1 MPCDMLIGFC
11 VPNRICQTLNC
22 VGPLTSLTDSTP
34 PNPDPG
40 RLTNKRLAIILLGT
54 VAILVVAN
62 FYVQS
67 TAASGPPQWAFVGAY
82 ADYYGSGS
90 SGTSFGQSLPYT
102 YSIALTVVS
111 YNSTEAKIHMVSNST
126 LAVSDKSNAS
136 QTIWVSFAKDG
147 LIRVFGGNGTY
158 VTSPTVVQA
167 NGEFFP
173 VTAYIF
179 ENADGSG
186 GVTVY
191 TGSLAG
197 FPVGLTSTSDFSDFS
212 ASTYLYST
220 NIPGLIQ

>member
-1 MPCDMLIGFC
+1 
-11 VPNRICQTLNC
+11 
-22 VGPLTSLTDSTP
+22 
-34 PNPDPG
+34 
-40 RLTNKRLAIILLGT
+40 
-54 VAILVVAN
+54 VA
-62 FYVQS
+62 
-67 TAASGPPQWAFVGAY
+67 
-82 ADYYGSGS
+82 
-90 SGTSFGQSLPYT
+90 
-102 YSIALTVVS
+102 S
-111 YNSTEAKIHMVSNST
+111 YNSTGAQIHIVSNST
-126 LAVSDKSNAS
+126 LAVSTNSNAS

-147 LIRVFGGNGTY
+147 LIRVFGGNSTY
-158 VTSPTVVQA
+158 VTSPTVVQT

-212 ASTYLYST
+212 ASTFLTST